1 MLRVAALGALLSATT
16 GFVRA
21 PDASAQAPNAHAGHP
36 VDEMLVHDHTPRH
49 GGVVGMS
56 GTRHVEVVLKDGRLY
71 VHLSDL
77 HRVPLSLDG
86 VTGTATVRDAAA
98 PGTAHTVDLRRRG
111 DALEGPLPKL
121 AGPNVDVRLE
131 LTLPAG
137 PLLIEFTLPVA
148 GVPHH

>member
-1 MLRVAALGALLSATT
+1 MGS
-16 GFVRA
+16 VRA
-21 PDASAQAPNAHAGHP
+21 PDAAAQAPNVHAGHP
-36 VDEMLVHDHTPRH
+36 VDEVLVHDHKPRH

-56 GTRHVEVVLKDGRLY
+56 GTRHVEVVLKDGQLH

-77 HRVPLSLDG
+77 HRAPLSLDG
-86 VTGTATVRDAAA
+86 VTGKATVRDSAA
-98 PGTAHTVDLRRRG
+98 PGTAHTVDLQRRG

-121 AGPNVDVRLE
+121 AGPNVDVRLD
-131 LTLPAG
+131 LTLPGG